1 MLYETRLFRYGI
13 LSRVAEEM
21 MQKKGAQ
28 KGKASAGQAV
38 TDMQASEAAAPA
50 PSAPQ
55 DSATEARP
63 QAIAA
68 PAAPAVSSDEV
79 RRLMPRPVN
88 RVDAAREQAKG
99 KDDWRRHLTPRE
111 EPQRPSV
118 PARVAGT
125 RSPLATPVILASGDE
140 AEHRHFPRAEFNTRV
155 ELWMDEPGGKERR
168 FSAML
173 QSVNVSVSG
182 AFVESTF
189 FLPVG
194 TELNVRFALEEG
206 AEPVQA
212 RAEIVREERTEGPEG
227 RTGFGIRFV
236 EFSGQT
242 EVSLA
247 RLFLG
252 MKLRAF
258 AEEYMQSR
266 RARGLPN
273 ELERVVDV
281 LAAWEL
287 MKATTPGNPWR
298 GE

>member
-13 LSRVAEEM
+13 LSRTAEET
-21 MQKKGAQ
+21 MQRKGAQ
-28 KGKASAGQAV
+28 KGKASAGEAVPDTQAPE
-38 TDMQASEAAAPA
+38 SEAPVPPA
-50 PSAPQ
+50 QAPQ
-55 DSATEARP
+55 
-63 QAIAA
+63 A
-68 PAAPAVSSDEV
+68 PVEEV
-79 RRLMPRPVN
+79 RRLMPRPAN
-88 RVDAAREQAKG
+88 RVDEAREQTKG

-111 EPQRPSV
+111 EPRRPSAA

-125 RSPLATPVILASGDE
+125 RAPLTPPVISANGGE
-140 AEHRHFPRAEFNTRV
+140 AEHRHFPRAEFTTRV
-155 ELWMDEPGGKERR
+155 ELWMDEPGGRERR
-168 FSAML
+168 FSATL

-189 FLPVG
+189 FLPIG

-206 AEPVQA
+206 SEPVLA
-212 RAEIVREERTEGPEG
+212 RAEIVREERTAGPEG

-252 MKLRAF
+252 VKLRAF

-266 RARGLPN
+266 RARALPN

-287 MKATTPGNPWR
+287 MKATTPGDPWR

>member
-1 MLYETRLFRYGI
+1 
-13 LSRVAEEM
+13 
-21 MQKKGAQ
+21 MQRKGAQ

-38 TDMQASEAAAPA
+38 TDTQA
-50 PSAPQ
+50 
-55 DSATEARP
+55 ARREE
-63 QAIAA
+63 
-68 PAAPAVSSDEV
+68 PAAPVPPASPVPARAEANEV
-79 RRLMPRPVN
+79 RRLMPRPVS
-88 RVDAAREQAKG
+88 RVDEAREQVVA

-111 EPQRPSV
+111 APRPSSV
-118 PARVAGT
+118 PARVPGT
-125 RSPLATPVILASGDE
+125 RAPLATPVISAAGGE

-155 ELWMDEPGGKERR
+155 ELWMDEPGGGPRR
-168 FSAML
+168 FSATL

-212 RAEIVREERTEGPEG
+212 RAEIVREERAGGPEG

-266 RARGLPN
+266 RARSLPN

-287 MKATTPGNPWR
+287 MKATTPGDPWR

>member
-13 LSRVAEEM
+13 LSRTAEET
-21 MQKKGAQ
+21 MQRKGAQ
-28 KGKASAGQAV
+28 KGKASAGEAV
-38 TDMQASEAAAPA
+38 TDTQAPEAEAPPAQAPQAPRAPA
-50 PSAPQ
+50 
-55 DSATEARP
+55 E
-63 QAIAA
+63 
-68 PAAPAVSSDEV
+68 EV

-88 RVDAAREQAKG
+88 RVDEAREQVKG
-99 KDDWRRHLTPRE
+99 KDDWRRHLSPRE
-111 EPQRPSV
+111 EPRRPSAV

-125 RSPLATPVILASGDE
+125 RAPLAPPVISANGGE
-140 AEHRHFPRAEFNTRV
+140 AEHRHFPRAEFTTRV
-155 ELWMDEPGGKERR
+155 ELWMDEPGGRERR
-168 FSAML
+168 FSATL

-189 FLPVG
+189 FLPIG

-206 AEPVQA
+206 AEPVLA
-212 RAEIVREERTEGPEG
+212 RAEIVREERTPGPEG

-266 RARGLPN
+266 RARSLPN

-287 MKATTPGNPWR
+287 MKATTPGDPWR